1 MDRPHTTE
9 VAESWDGEYRAGRYA
24 GEAPVPFVH
33 DILTFSRQW
42 GIARGLYV
50 GCGNGRNF
58 IPLSD
63 AGLDLTGLDVSSVAI
78 EQLARR
84 APQYRGRLLVGEV
97 DGLPAGTRFP
107 LVIGIQV
114 FQHGDRAVC
123 HVNLV
128 AAQERLERGGLFCLR
143 VNAVGTEYQYATE
156 RIEAYPEGSETIRY
170 RSGPKQGLL
179 VHFFSERELAALFA
193 GSFQPLL
200 PLRRVV
206 STRPPPAG
214 GHWDQWEGIWRKS

>member
-1 MDRPHTTE
+1 
-9 VAESWDGEYRAGRYA
+9 
-24 GEAPVPFVH
+24 
-33 DILTFSRQW
+33 
-42 GIARGLYV
+42 
-50 GCGNGRNF
+50 
-58 IPLSD
+58 
-63 AGLDLTGLDVSSVAI
+63 
-78 EQLARR
+78 
-84 APQYRGRLLVGEV
+84 
-97 DGLPAGTRFP
+97 
-107 LVIGIQV
+107 V